1 MSSNMSPEFLK
12 QAISYY
18 AKKIGISLVGFTSA
32 EPFGEMQSVL
42 VDRRDRGY
50 QSDFE
55 DYDLAER
62 INPDLHLPGAKSF
75 IAVGLAYPSRL
86 PKGSKGASASD
97 DTDGLEAGCSEARG
111 QVSRSAWG
119 RDYHE
124 VLGEK
129 LAGLV
134 DYIES
139 LVPDSE
145 NRYFVDRGSLLERS
159 IAERAGLGWIGKNSL
174 LLNPV
179 YGSYVFLGEI
189 LTTLDL
195 PADEPVGD
203 GCGEC
208 RICIDACPNQA
219 INEDRGIQAQLCLS
233 QLTQKKN
240 LPADAYS
247 LLGGR
252 IYGCDTCQE
261 VCPINLDLAQDTGQ
275 EQVAADFLPLVEQ
288 ARPALRG
295 LMQLTKQE
303 FQKNWA
309 PTAAGWRGRNLLR
322 RNAVIAAGNL
332 GERAGIDRE
341 ILVKELEILVQAES
355 EEISRAAAWAVE
367 ELNKN

>member
-1 MSSNMSPEFLK
+1 MSANLSPQLLK
-12 QAISYY
+12 QAIIDY
-18 AKKIGISLVGFTSA
+18 AMKIGISLTGFTSA
-32 EPFGEMQSVL
+32 EPFNEMQAVL
-42 VDRRDRGY
+42 KDRKELGY

-62 INPDLHLPGAKSF
+62 INPGLHLPGAKSI
-75 IAVGLAYPSRL
+75 IAVGMAYPTKL
-86 PKGSKGASASD
+86 AEEPKTGLVRC
-97 DTDGLEAGCSEARG
+97 DGEHLEVGCLEMRG

-119 RDYHE
+119 RDYHL

-129 LAGLV
+129 LADLV
-134 DYIES
+134 EYIEL
-139 LVPDSE
+139 LVPDSV
-145 NRYFVDRGSLLERS
+145 NRYFVDQGSLLERS

-174 LLNPV
+174 LLNPI
-179 YGSYVFLGEI
+179 YGSYIFLGEI

-195 PADEPVGD
+195 PADELISD

-219 INEDRGIQAQLCLS
+219 INEDRGIQAQRCLS

-247 LLGGR
+247 SLGGR

-261 VCPINLDLAQDTGQ
+261 LCPVNRDLAQDTGL
-275 EQVAADFLPLVEQ
+275 EQVAADFLPLVDQ
-288 ARPALRG
+288 ARPTLRE

-303 FQKNWA
+303 FHENWST
-309 PTAAGWRGRNLLR
+309 TAAGWRGRNLLR

-332 GERAGIDRE
+332 GKRAGVDRQS
-341 ILVKELEILVQAES
+341 LLKELEILVQAES
-355 EEISRAAAWAVE
+355 EEIRRAAAWAVE
-367 ELNKN
+367 ELNKK

>member
-1 MSSNMSPEFLK
+1 MSGNMKPEFLK
-12 QAISYY
+12 QAISNH
-18 AKKIGISLVGFTSA
+18 AKEIGISLVGFTSA
-32 EPFGEMQSVL
+32 EPFNQMQAVL
-42 VDRRDRGY
+42 QDRKDRGY

-55 DYDLAER
+55 DFDIAER
-62 INPDLHLPGAKSF
+62 INPGLHLPGAKSI
-75 IAVGLAYPSRL
+75 IAVGLAYPTNFTKEL
-86 PKGSKGASASD
+86 MAEIVGEGAD
-97 DTDGLEAGCSEARG
+97 CLKVGCLEMRG

-129 LAGLV
+129 LADLV

-139 LVPDSE
+139 LVPESE

-195 PADEPVGD
+195 PADEPISD

-219 INEDRGIQAQLCLS
+219 ITEDRGIQAQRCLS
-233 QLTQKKN
+233 QLTQKKT
-240 LPADAYS
+240 LPADVYS

-261 VCPINLDLAQDTGQ
+261 VCPVNCDLAQDTEP
-275 EQVAADFLPLVEQ
+275 EQVVADFLPLVDQ
-288 ARPALRG
+288 ARPALLG
-295 LMQLTKQE
+295 LMKLTKQE
-303 FQKNWA
+303 FQENWST
-309 PTAAGWRGRNLLR
+309 TAAGWRGRNILR
-322 RNAVIAAGNL
+322 RNAVIATGNL
-332 GERAGIDRE
+332 GKRAGIDRE
-341 ILVKELEILVQAES
+341 ALVRELEILLQAEP
-355 EEISRAAAWAVE
+355 EEISRAAAWAVG

>member
-1 MSSNMSPEFLK
+1 MSSNMSPELLK
-12 QAISYY
+12 QAISDY

-32 EPFGEMQSVL
+32 EPFGEMRSVL

-62 INPDLHLPGAKSF
+62 IDPGLHLPSAKSI

-86 PKGSKGASASD
+86 PEELKAELISD

-139 LVPDSE
+139 LVPGSA

-195 PADEPVGD
+195 PADEPISD

-219 INEDRGIQAQLCLS
+219 ITEDRGIQAQRCLS
-233 QLTQKKN
+233 QLTQKKT
-240 LPADAYS
+240 LPADVYS

-261 VCPINLDLAQDTGQ
+261 VCPVNCDLAQDTEP
-275 EQVAADFLPLVEQ
+275 EQVVADYLPLVDQ
-288 ARPALRG
+288 ARPALLG
-295 LMQLTKQE
+295 LMKLTKQE
-303 FQKNWA
+303 FQEIWST
-309 PTAAGWRGRNLLR
+309 TAAGWRGRNILR
-322 RNAVIAAGNL
+322 RNAIIAAGNL
-332 GERAGIDRE
+332 GKRAGIDRQA
-341 ILVKELEILVQAES
+341 LVKELESLVRAES
-355 EEISRAAAWAVE
+355 EDISRVAAWAVE